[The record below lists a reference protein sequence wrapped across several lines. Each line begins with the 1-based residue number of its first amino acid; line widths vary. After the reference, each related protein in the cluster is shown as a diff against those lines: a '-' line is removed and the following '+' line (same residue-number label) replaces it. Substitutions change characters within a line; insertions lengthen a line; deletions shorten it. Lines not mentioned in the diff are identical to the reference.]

1 MSNNRLIAKNSIYLY
16 LRLIISLVISLYAS
30 RIILAALGIDDFG
43 IYNVVGSIVAML
55 SVFSGSLDQ
64 AISRFITYE
73 IGKGNIDRLKLVFSS
88 SVFVTTFFATI
99 IFVLGGCICSW
110 FLNNKINIVPER
122 IDAANWVMWFSLAT
136 FCVKIFSSPYIATIM
151 AHERMKT
158 YAYLSLLDSLLL
170 LLCILTLE
178 NSPFDHLILYG
189 LYVLVI
195 SIVMRIGYGA
205 FCILN
210 FQECKLSLKFE
221 PHLLKGIF
229 SFAGWNMYGGV
240 IYILNIQGLSI
251 LLNLFF
257 GVMVN
262 AARGISNQVGTAISS
277 FSSNI
282 LNAINPQ
289 ITKSYAAGDVNRMC
303 DLICK
308 GTKLS
313 FFLMLLFTV
322 PLIFET
328 KMVLSLWLVQVP
340 QYAVDFTR
348 ISLISAQIL
357 VLGNEVGVGVF
368 ATGRIKAY
376 VAYIGSLGLLVLPI
390 TYLLLLNGGA
400 PIYAYYVY
408 FGVYVI
414 MIPFRIALL
423 DRYVGISSSYFYKEV
438 VLRCMMVAI
447 IVFTFSYLIHISLP
461 ESLSRL
467 FLLIIATGIFV
478 IALSLIGGMDKVERK
493 TVINF
498 VRHNFLEN
506 E

>member
-1 MSNNRLIAKNSIYLY
+1 M
-16 LRLIISLVISLYAS
+16 
-30 RIILAALGIDDFG
+30 
-43 IYNVVGSIVAML
+43 
-55 SVFSGSLDQ
+55 
-64 AISRFITYE
+64 
-73 IGKGNIDRLKLVFSS
+73 
-88 SVFVTTFFATI
+88 
-99 IFVLGGCICSW
+99 
-110 FLNNKINIVPER
+110 
-122 IDAANWVMWFSLAT
+122 
-136 FCVKIFSSPYIATIM
+136 
-151 AHERMKT
+151 
-158 YAYLSLLDSLLL
+158 
-170 LLCILTLE
+170 
-178 NSPFDHLILYG
+178 
-189 LYVLVI
+189 
-195 SIVMRIGYGA
+195 
-205 FCILN
+205 
-210 FQECKLSLKFE
+210 
-221 PHLLKGIF
+221 
-229 SFAGWNMYGGV
+229 
-240 IYILNIQGLSI
+240 
-251 LLNLFF
+251 
-257 GVMVN
+257 
-262 AARGISNQVGTAISS
+262 
-277 FSSNI
+277 
-282 LNAINPQ
+282 
-289 ITKSYAAGDVNRMC
+289 
-303 DLICK
+303 
-308 GTKLS
+308 
-313 FFLMLLFTV
+313 
-322 PLIFET
+322 
-328 KMVLSLWLVQVP
+328 
-340 QYAVDFTR
+340 DFTR

-478 IALSLIGGMDKVERK
+478 ITLSLIGGMDKVERK